1 MDNTMIEHRL
11 EVICHTEED
20 RQRLIMDHI
29 LPAYLTE
36 ETKQAIKATQ
46 WANMWMIF
54 IPYRNRGKAKREQ
67 CYPVLLTA

>member
-29 LPAYLTE
+29 LPDYLSG

-46 WANMWMIF
+46 WKNTWEVF
-54 IPYRNRGKAKREQ
+54 IPHRNRRRAEREQ
-67 CYPVLLTA
+67 CYPVVLTA